1 VIRYRQCETRLVVQ
15 PNTIDSTAFTRS
27 RDDSEIAGLRDQ
39 LAPRRVLLG
48 VDRLDYAKGI
58 PERLLA
64 FERLL
69 ERYPQWQRKVTL
81 LQICL
86 PSRLDISDYA
96 ELRHR
101 VESLVGRINGR
112 FGETDWVPVCYLAR
126 SYSREALAQLYR
138 LADVALVTPLR
149 DGMNLVAK
157 EFVAAQDPERPG
169 VLVLSKF
176 AGAAEQMIAA
186 LLTNPFH
193 CEGLAADI
201 DCALQMPLDERRHRM
216 GSLRRVLDENGTP
229 SAWAHTLLGQ
239 LRATH
244 SARWNRSTT

>member
-1 VIRYRQCETRLVVQ
+1 VIRYRGGEAHVVVS
-15 PNTIDSTAFTRS
+15 PNTIDPSAYQGHA
-27 RDDSEIAGLRDQ
+27 DIAEIAGLRDQ
-39 LAPRRVLLG
+39 LASRRVLLG

-58 PERLLA
+58 AERLVG

-69 ERYPQWQRKVTL
+69 ERYPQWLRKVTL
-81 LQICL
+81 LQVCL
-86 PSRLDISDYA
+86 TSRLDIPDYA

-101 VESLVGRINGR
+101 IESLVGRINGR
-112 FGETDWVPVCYLAR
+112 FGEADWVPVCYLAR
-126 SYSREALAQLYR
+126 GYSRDALSQLYR

-193 CEGLAADI
+193 CEGLASDI
-201 DCALQMPLDERRHRM
+201 DRALVMPLEERRQRM
-216 GSLRRVLDENGTP
+216 TSLRRVLAESGTP
-229 SAWAHTLLGQ
+229 ATWARGLLEQ
-239 LRATH
+239 LRTTH
-244 SARWNRSTT
+244 SARKKRSTT